1 MEANGLGLIFF
12 LAVMSLG
19 YGVMT
24 GQLKPVIAGDATREE
39 TQKLLTS
46 MASLPLL
53 GVVVIVSAPH
63 YSIGLAIAGFG
74 LGFLLTLS
82 RITHGISALMTEPI
96 AIGILSLMT
105 RRSSIGG
112 GPRGVEEMLR
122 SFGYPITADSL
133 GYLSAGIGVGIVL
146 AFIPRLFLKA
156 RNIEKAKQPQLNAR
170 QREIRRRKALEEKA
184 ILKTYSRKARK
195 SGALVDRMRALK

>member
-12 LAVMSLG
+12 LAVMSVG
-19 YGVMT
+19 YGVLT
-24 GQLKPVIAGDATREE
+24 GQLKPVLTGDATREE

-53 GVVVIVSAPH
+53 GVVVVVSAPH
-63 YSIGLAIAGFG
+63 YSIGLAIAGLG

-82 RITHGISALMTEPI
+82 RITYGISALMTEPI

-105 RRSSIGG
+105 RRSAIGG
-112 GPRGVEEMLR
+112 GARDVEEVLR
-122 SFGYPITADSL
+122 SFGYAITADSL
-133 GYLSAGIGVGIVL
+133 GYLSTGIGAGIVL

-156 RNIEKAKQPQLNAR
+156 RSIEKAKQPQLNAR
-170 QREIRRRKALEEKA
+170 QKDIRRKKALEEKA
-184 ILKTYSRKARK
+184 VLKSYSRKARK